1 MFRAKDVTVMNHL
14 RIAVFD
20 FIGTECDY
28 TAEAIRQFYRGLGL
42 EIPEV
47 VTWTENHQFR
57 RHLMEMA
64 RRGEHYDMVFISAD
78 SMPGTDL
85 AHTVRA
91 IDKRCPLFLVSKSVE
106 FAVEGFRMQAL
117 DYLTKPVSPERVG
130 QAIARIMS
138 PAGDRD

>member
-1 MFRAKDVTVMNHL
+1 MDMAK
-14 RIAVFD
+14 
-20 FIGTECDY
+20 
-28 TAEAIRQFYRGLGL
+28 
-42 EIPEV
+42 
-47 VTWTENHQFR
+47 
-57 RHLMEMA
+57 
-64 RRGEHYDMVFISAD
+64 RGEHYDMVFISAD

-130 QAIARIMS
+130 EAIARIGE
-138 PAGDRD
+138 PNEA

>member
-1 MFRAKDVTVMNHL
+1 MNHL

-20 FIGTECDY
+20 FIETECDY
-28 TAEAIRQFYRGLGL
+28 TAEVIRLHYRGIGS

-47 VTWTENHQFR
+47 VTWTENMPFR
-57 RHLMEMA
+57 QHLIDMA
-64 RRGEHYDMVFISAD
+64 KRDEYYDMVFISAD

-130 QAIARIMS
+130 DAISRIVS
-138 PAGDRD
+138 SAVD

>member
-1 MFRAKDVTVMNHL
+1 MNHR

-20 FIGTECDY
+20 FIKTECDY
-28 TAEAIRQFYRGLGL
+28 TAEVIRSYYRELGF
-42 EIPEV
+42 EVPEV
-47 VTWTENHQFR
+47 VTWTENHKFR
-57 RHLMEMA
+57 QHLMEMTKK
-64 RRGEHYDMVFISAD
+64 GERYDMAFISAD

-91 IDKRCPLFLVSKSVE
+91 IDKCCPLFLVSSSVE

-130 QAIARIMS
+130 EAIARIS
-138 PAGDRD
+138 VGADVSAARVP